1 VNITL
6 GIVFVGYY
14 LNVYIQSSDPRL
26 PLQDGHDEA
35 SGSSSE
41 VDDTAET
48 KVLVISS
55 SDRSSVRESNVSE
68 NELLLQDIGID
79 CCVNEVV
86 LGIFSFCPHTHN
98 RASAC
103 HYNPLKK

>member
-1 VNITL
+1 VHITL
-6 GIVFVGYY
+6 CIVFVGYY

-41 VDDTAET
+41 VDDTTET

-55 SDRSSVRESNVSE
+55 SDRTSVRESNVSE
-68 NELLLQDIGID
+68 NELLLQDRGMAT
-79 CCVNEVV
+79 VWM
-86 LGIFSFCPHTHN
+86 
-98 RASAC
+98 
-103 HYNPLKK
+103 

>member
-1 VNITL
+1 MQSSCKVYSVVNITL
-6 GIVFVGYY
+6 YIVFVGYY

-41 VDDTAET
+41 VDDTTET

-55 SDRSSVRESNVSE
+55 RDRTPVHESIVSK
-68 NELLLQDIGID
+68 NELLLHDRGIGLL
-79 CCVNEVV
+79 CE
-86 LGIFSFCPHTHN
+86 LSGIKHFQFLSEHGQ
-98 RASAC
+98 
-103 HYNPLKK
+103 